1 MLKLTNYQKEVL
13 SFIKN
18 VQVHSKVT
26 KGFLHRHFNTSKTN
40 SSRKMLDDTL
50 NKLRKEGYIVFVD
63 NGYKVLDRTS
73 DVKKEEQDRILKGY
87 QPNKNSILNSN
98 PPGFI
103 ENNDDLLRG
112 YGKIFNNVIEVDNKE
127 VNEVKKKGERAVN
140 VNPYGITEVYVYEG
154 ETYITN
160 FIAFEKTDKRIEELF
175 KKIKPEQNISLN
187 DMINTVVGSGNTA
200 TTKEIVNE
208 KFDPQTELLN
218 DWQEMKFEFEKLGV
232 DKLTT
237 AQKELYDYAVQ
248 KIDYLKKEIEER
260 NKLFEENIKLALK
273 TAFDKFPK
281 ELKEAM
287 EQMQK
292 YVIDN
297 YPNGFELHVYLNTII
312 YDRYFSHIVDLVYN
326 TPYGYIRIH
335 REFMEQII
343 KFKAVC

>member
-1 MLKLTNYQKEVL
+1 MSKLTNYQKEVL
-13 SFIKN
+13 SFIKS

-50 NKLRKEGYIVFVD
+50 NKLRKGGYIVFAD

-87 QPNKNSILNSN
+87 QPNKNIILNSN

-112 YGKIFNNVIEVDNKE
+112 YGKIFNNVIEVDDEE
-127 VNEVKKKGERAVN
+127 VNEAKKKGERAVN
-140 VNPYGITEVYVYEG
+140 VSPYGITEVYVYEG
-154 ETYITN
+154 KTYISN
-160 FIAFEKTDKRIEELF
+160 FIAFEKSDKRIEELF
-175 KKIKPEQNISLN
+175 KKVKPEQNVSLN

-218 DWQEMKFEFEKLGV
+218 DWKQLLDDFQKLERMQLS
-232 DKLTT
+232 LTP
-237 AQKELYDYAVQ
+237 AQKELYDYAKQ

-260 NKLFEENIKLALK
+260 KFAEQQLLMTSFN
-273 TAFDKFPK
+273 KFPK
-281 ELKEAM
+281 ELKDTLETLSMFALEENFSKM
-287 EQMQK
+287 KVILDDYFYRK
-292 YVIDN
+292 YFGLLKDVK
-297 YPNGFELHVYLNTII
+297 LNTPCHEISFE
-312 YDRYFSHIVDLVYN
+312 RS
-326 TPYGYIRIH
+326 GYPQKLI
-335 REFMEQII
+335 QII
-343 KFKAVC
+343 LE